1 MPINEMCYFSSGENR
16 KMVTIDE
23 ALAYKDKHGGFTGG
37 CTECGGCVS
46 AHHPSEYGA
55 AHFQHIEGNE
65 HCSLSAP
72 HR

>member
-1 MPINEMCYFSSGENR
+1 MPLNETCYAGTGDRRECL
-16 KMVTIDE
+16 TITE
-23 ALAYKDKHGGFTGG
+23 ALAIKDRKGSFTGY
-37 CTECGGCVS
+37 CIECGARVC
-46 AHHPSEYGA
+46 AHRPSKYGA